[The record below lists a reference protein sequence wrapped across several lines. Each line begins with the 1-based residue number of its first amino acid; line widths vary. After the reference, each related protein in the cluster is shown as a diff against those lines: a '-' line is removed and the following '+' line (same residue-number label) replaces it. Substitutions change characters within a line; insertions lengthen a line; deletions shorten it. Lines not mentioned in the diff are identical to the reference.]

1 MKELILVGGGSFI
14 GGVTRYFLSGW
25 LLHHYP
31 EQRFPI
37 GTFAVNFL
45 GCLLIGILAG
55 LAEHQ
60 HVISQNLRLFLIT
73 GLLGGFTTFSA
84 FGYET
89 LYLARTGSMDLALIN
104 IGLSV
109 VVCLAAVWLGL
120 RCVEWI

>member
-14 GGVTRYFLSGW
+14 GGVTRYCLSGW
-25 LLHHYP
+25 LLHNYP

-55 LAEHQ
+55 LAEQQ
-60 HVISQNLRLFLIT
+60 HIISQNLRLFLIT

-89 LYLARTGSMDLALIN
+89 LYLARTGSLDLALIN